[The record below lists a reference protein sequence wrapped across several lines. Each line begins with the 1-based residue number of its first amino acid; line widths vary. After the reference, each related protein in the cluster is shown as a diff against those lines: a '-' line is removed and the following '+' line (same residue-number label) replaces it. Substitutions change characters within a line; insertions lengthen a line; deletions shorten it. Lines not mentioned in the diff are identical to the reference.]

1 MGHEGFKLGQL
12 PHLPGVYL
20 TSSHLTGPLEV
31 EVPGGCTEEEPCQEA
46 VPPSRVLFRG
56 RWPKTAV

>member
-20 TSSHLTGPLEV
+20 ASSRLTGPLEV
-31 EVPGGCTEEEPCQEA
+31 EVPGGCREDEPCQEA
-46 VPPSRVLFRG
+46 VPHSRVLFRG
-56 RWPKTAV
+56 R